1 MIAFYFDQH
10 VPSAIARGARRLGID
25 VLTALEDGRSDARD
39 EELLAR
45 ATQLGRVIVTCD
57 DDFLVL
63 AEDWLDAG
71 KTFAGVVYGHQ
82 LRLTIGRTIRDLELV
97 AGASTAEELR
107 DQIVFLPL

>member
-1 MIAFYFDQH
+1 MSEVVTTDEH
-10 VPSAIARGARRLGID
+10 NDS
-25 VLTALEDGRSDARD
+25 LTVECPKTRISSP

>member
-10 VPSAIARGARRLGID
+10 VPSAIARGARRLGVD
-25 VLTALEDGRSDARD
+25 VLTALEDGRPEAGD
-39 EELLAR
+39 EELLVR

-63 AEDWLDAG
+63 ADDWLNAG

-97 AGASTAEELR
+97 SSASVADELR